1 MVAEFTEIQKTTL
14 KGKAPS
20 LAVKH
25 KCSQRYIR
33 LIIKGER
40 EINTP
45 LAEAIF
51 KDLQILLDFFTPKT
65 QED

>member
-45 LAEAIF
+45 LAEAIY
-51 KDLQILLDFFTPKT
+51 KDLETLIEFFTPKT